1 MPVTIVV
8 GGQWGDEGKG
18 KIVDILSENSD
29 VIARYQGGANAGH
42 TIIFGGKEYILHLIP
57 SGILREKTVCYIGN
71 GVVIDPN
78 AFISEV
84 DFLKSEGITVDGR
97 LFISHNAHLVT
108 PLHLLIDKAAEDG
121 SGAIGTTLRGIGPAY
136 TDKISRV
143 GIRAGDILKP
153 AAFRKKLS
161 RNYDAFIARN
171 SEAGAAVP
179 TFEAIYEPY
188 YEAAGKLEN
197 YISDVTALLNS
208 DIKSGKN
215 ILLEGAQGTF
225 LDVDHGTYPFVT
237 SSNSSAGGA
246 CSGTGIGPT
255 KIDRVITVFKAYTT
269 RVGLGPF
276 PTELT
281 GTIGEL
287 IREIG
292 YEFGAT
298 TGRERR
304 CGWFDVPLAK
314 RSVAVN
320 GASEIAL
327 TKLDVLSDLEKIDL
341 CTGYSINGN
350 RLDYFPLDIEE
361 FESAKPIY
369 KSFEG
374 WNVKLGG
381 ISEYSGLPEQAKS
394 YISAIEEYLEIPI
407 SMVSINPDRE
417 SLLIKK

>member
-1 MPVTIVV
+1 MSVTVVV

-42 TIIFGGKEYILHLIP
+42 TIIFGGNEFVLHLIP
-57 SGILREKTVCYIGN
+57 SGILRDKSVCYIGN

-84 DFLKSEGITVDGR
+84 DLLKSEGITVDGR

-121 SGAIGTTLRGIGPAY
+121 SSAIGTTLRGIGPAY

-143 GIRAGDILKP
+143 GIRVADILKP
-153 AAFRKKLS
+153 AEFRKKLS
-161 RNYDAFIARN
+161 RNYDALV
-171 SEAGAAVP
+171 AGISGTGVDIP

-188 YEAAGKLEN
+188 YEAAGKLKN

-225 LDVDHGTYPFVT
+225 LDVDHGTYPYVT

-269 RVGLGPF
+269 RVGMGPF

-327 TKLDVLSDLEKIDL
+327 TKLDVLSDLEKIDM
-341 CTGYSINGN
+341 CTGYSMNGD
-350 RLDYFPLDIEE
+350 RLDHFPMDVEE
-361 FESAKPIY
+361 LESAKPIY

-374 WNVKLGG
+374 WNVQLHD
-381 ISEYSGLPEQAKS
+381 ISEYSDLPVQAKS
-394 YISAIEEYLEIPI
+394 YISAIEENLEIPI
-407 SMVSINPDRE
+407 KMVSINPDRE
-417 SLLIKK
+417 SLLIKN

>member
-1 MPVTIVV
+1 M
-8 GGQWGDEGKG
+8 
-18 KIVDILSENSD
+18 
-29 VIARYQGGANAGH
+29 
-42 TIIFGGKEYILHLIP
+42 
-57 SGILREKTVCYIGN
+57 
-71 GVVIDPN
+71 
-78 AFISEV
+78 
-84 DFLKSEGITVDGR
+84 KSKGITVDGR

-108 PLHLLIDKAAEDG
+108 PLHLLIDRAAEDG
-121 SGAIGTTLRGIGPAY
+121 SSAIGTTLRGIGPAY

-143 GIRAGDILKP
+143 GIRVADILKP
-153 AAFRKKLS
+153 SEFRKKLS
-161 RNYDAFIARN
+161 RNYDALL
-171 SEAGAAVP
+171 AGNLGTGVDIP
-179 TFEAIYEPY
+179 SFEAIYEPY
-188 YEAAGKLEN
+188 YEAAGKLKN

-208 DIKSGKN
+208 DIKGGKN

-225 LDVDHGTYPFVT
+225 LDVDHGTYPYVT

-320 GASEIAL
+320 GTSEIAL
-327 TKLDVLSDLEKIDL
+327 TKLDVLSDLERIDM
-341 CTGYSINGN
+341 CTGYSMNGD
-350 RLDYFPLDIEE
+350 RLDHFPMDIEE
-361 FESAKPIY
+361 FELAKPIY
-369 KSFEG
+369 ESFEG
-374 WNVKLGG
+374 WNVQLHD
-381 ISEYSGLPEQAKS
+381 ISDYSDLPEQAKS
-394 YISAIEEYLEIPI
+394 YISAIEEKLETPI
-407 SMVSINPDRE
+407 KMVSINPDRE
-417 SLLIKK
+417 SLLIKD

>member
-1 MPVTIVV
+1 MPVTVVV

-29 VIARYQGGANAGH
+29 VITRYQGGANAGH
-42 TIIFGGKEYILHLIP
+42 TIIFDGNEYVLHLIP
-57 SGILREKTVCYIGN
+57 SGILRDKSVCYIGN

-121 SGAIGTTLRGIGPAY
+121 LSAIGTTLRGIGPAY

-143 GIRAGDILKP
+143 GIRVADILKP
-153 AAFRKKLS
+153 SEFRKKLN
-161 RNYDAFIARN
+161 RNYDALTAGN
-171 SEAGAAVP
+171 SGSGIDIP
-179 TFEAIYEPY
+179 SFEAVYEPY
-188 YEAAGKLEN
+188 FEAAGKLKN
-197 YISDVTALLNS
+197 YVSDVTALLNS
-208 DIKSGKN
+208 DIKDGKN
-215 ILLEGAQGTF
+215 VLLEGAQGTF
-225 LDVDHGTYPFVT
+225 LDVDHGTYPYVT

-287 IREIG
+287 IRETG

-327 TKLDVLSDLEKIDL
+327 TKLDVLSDLERIDM
-341 CTGYSINGN
+341 CTGYSMSGD
-350 RLDYFPLDIEE
+350 RLDHFPMGIEE
-361 FESAKPIY
+361 FELAKPIY
-369 KSFEG
+369 ESYEG
-374 WNVKLGG
+374 WNVQLHD
-381 ISEYSGLPEQAKS
+381 ISEYSDLPEQAKS
-394 YISAIEEYLEIPI
+394 YISAIEENLETPI
-407 SMVSINPDRE
+407 KMVSINPDRE
-417 SLLIKK
+417 SLLFKH

>member
-1 MPVTIVV
+1 MPVTVVV

-29 VIARYQGGANAGH
+29 VITRYQGGANAGH
-42 TIIFGGKEYILHLIP
+42 TIIFGGNEYVLHLIP
-57 SGILREKTVCYIGN
+57 SGILRDKSVCYIGN

-84 DFLKSEGITVDGR
+84 DFLKSKGITVDGR

-121 SGAIGTTLRGIGPAY
+121 SSAIGTTLRGIGPAY

-143 GIRAGDILKP
+143 GIRVADILKP
-153 AAFRKKLS
+153 SEFKKKLN
-161 RNYDAFIARN
+161 RNYDALT
-171 SEAGAAVP
+171 AGNFVTGIDIP
-179 TFEAIYEPY
+179 SFEAVYEPY
-188 YEAAGKLEN
+188 FEAAGKLKN

-208 DIKSGKN
+208 DIKDGKN
-215 ILLEGAQGTF
+215 VLLEGAQGTF
-225 LDVDHGTYPFVT
+225 LDVDHGTYPYVT

-255 KIDRVITVFKAYTT
+255 KIDCVITVFKAYTT

-287 IREIG
+287 IRETG

-320 GASEIAL
+320 GTSEIAL
-327 TKLDVLSDLEKIDL
+327 TKLDVLSDLERIDM
-341 CTGYSINGN
+341 CTGYSMNGD
-350 RLDYFPLDIEE
+350 RLDHFPMDIEE
-361 FESAKPIY
+361 FELAEPIY
-369 KSFEG
+369 KSYEG
-374 WNVKLGG
+374 WNVQLRD
-381 ISEYSGLPEQAKS
+381 ISEYSDLPEQAKS
-394 YISAIEEYLEIPI
+394 YISAIEENLETPI
-407 SMVSINPDRE
+407 KMVSINPDRE
-417 SLLIKK
+417 SLLIKE